1 MEKDHV
7 AEVENFLKQ
16 VVQENT
22 DKDANEQKDL
32 IAKWEKDQET
42 DLKEHIQKF
51 NIELKKSNILNR
63 LNELEKQEEIL
74 TFFDKK
80 QEIVNTYFSQGFL
93 NEDPSFIPIEPEESQ
108 FKSKFERHF
117 KPYQKYANRP
127 EHTLRVSNNRKDVQE
142 SLNKIYFNNRQAQTN
157 YDSKISSKK

>member
-1 MEKDHV
+1 MVSEI
-7 AEVENFLKQ
+7 ENFLKKI
-16 VVQENT
+16 VEENIA
-22 DKDANEQKDL
+22 KDIGEQKNL
-32 IAKWEKDQET
+32 LAKWEKDQEN
-42 DLKEHIQKF
+42 DLKEHIRKF

-80 QEIVNTYFSQGFL
+80 QEIVNTYFTKGFL

-108 FKSKFERHF
+108 YKSKFERHF

-127 EHTLRVSNNRKDVQE
+127 EHTIRVSNNRKDVQE
-142 SLNKIYFNNRQAQTN
+142 SLNRIYFNNRQAQTN
-157 YDSKISSKK
+157 YESKISKK